1 MRTNLRFISILF
13 CFSCLPNSQM
23 LYSQSA
29 DFFDGKVINTT
40 TGKPVPFA
48 TIKLKNNQIGVYA
61 NAEGDFKISRNPE
74 FQEDSILI
82 SCIGFKQSSLAYKD
96 LTDSTNNRVN
106 LTPIVYGLGEVKVVA
121 SKTKMNSIAIIRRA
135 IAKIKN
141 NYPDKPFSY
150 ISYYRDYQKK
160 DGNYINLNEA
170 IIQTLDGGFST
181 ESISNHYR
189 MLDFKRNTEFPRMN
203 ISPYYNAFESAEFE
217 NTNKTIPKAML
228 GDQYGNELF
237 ILMVHDAIRNFNRR
251 SFSFIETFSEDFIMN
266 HNFSDP
272 SPVYNNNLLLQKIS
286 FNGRSRIVGDSL
298 TVSGA
303 IYIQPKDYSIHKLEY
318 TCYYNIK
325 GKGLKEMFHID
336 TEYGYNNS
344 IDSGMYLK
352 YISFNNL
359 FKVMDN
365 DDDSYFK
372 ITDSYLDTER
382 NIKATVII
390 TFNHN
395 IDPVTASKREN
406 YEIIVGKKPLKFNS
420 VQVTGKNLYIRFK
433 EEDLKDKRDSI
444 FISIKKIK
452 DIYGNILDKRKSIE
466 LYQYRELFV
475 QDYNKTLPFKDSCY
489 MQYLP
494 LEQNCIS
501 KYSGNFNYWMNTPEN
516 IKTNK

>member
-1 MRTNLRFISILF
+1 
-13 CFSCLPNSQM
+13 
-23 LYSQSA
+23 
-29 DFFDGKVINTT
+29 
-40 TGKPVPFA
+40 
-48 TIKLKNNQIGVYA
+48 
-61 NAEGDFKISRNPE
+61 
-74 FQEDSILI
+74 
-82 SCIGFKQSSLAYKD
+82 
-96 LTDSTNNRVN
+96 
-106 LTPIVYGLGEVKVVA
+106 
-121 SKTKMNSIAIIRRA
+121 
-135 IAKIKN
+135 
-141 NYPDKPFSY
+141 
-150 ISYYRDYQKK
+150 
-160 DGNYINLNEA
+160 
-170 IIQTLDGGFST
+170 
-181 ESISNHYR
+181 
-189 MLDFKRNTEFPRMN
+189 
-203 ISPYYNAFESAEFE
+203 
-217 NTNKTIPKAML
+217 
-228 GDQYGNELF
+228 
-237 ILMVHDAIRNFNRR
+237 MVHDAIRNFNRR
-251 SFSFIETFSEDFIMN
+251 SFSFIETFSEDFIIN

-344 IDSGMYLK
+344 LDSGMYLK

-382 NIKATVII
+382 NIKATVIV
-390 TFNHN
+390 TFNHK

-433 EEDLKDKRDSI
+433 EEDLKDKHDSI
-444 FISIKKIK
+444 FISIKEVK

-475 QDYNKTLPFKDSCY
+475 QDYNKSLPFKDSCY

-516 IKTNK
+516 IKINK